1 MTQTMCETRIA
12 TLSEKDA
19 VSHLLALATLLRD
32 CVHDG
37 ASIGFVLP
45 FSIDEA
51 ETYWADKVLP
61 RLGSGKLTLLTAR
74 QDDRLVG
81 SVLLDYDTPPN
92 QPHRAE
98 VRKLLVH
105 PDVRRQGIAKALMSA
120 LERHA
125 IALGRSLLTLDTRSG
140 DKAEPLYASLGYYI
154 AGIIPGY
161 CRDPFKN
168 CFDPTTIMY
177 KAL

>member
-1 MTQTMCETRIA
+1 MTRTMCETRIA
-12 TLSEKDA
+12 MLSEKGAASD
-19 VSHLLALATLLRD
+19 LRTLATLLHD

-51 ETYWADKVLP
+51 ETCWADKVLP

-92 QPHRAE
+92 QPH
-98 VRKLLVH
+98 
-105 PDVRRQGIAKALMSA
+105 
-120 LERHA
+120 
-125 IALGRSLLTLDTRSG
+125 
-140 DKAEPLYASLGYYI
+140 
-154 AGIIPGY
+154 
-161 CRDPFKN
+161 
-168 CFDPTTIMY
+168 
-177 KAL
+177 